1 MKEVTVDPHL
11 VADRALGLERKS
23 RRGHRLKVYLPLAL
37 ILAGL
42 VFLVIRGLSNSLVYF
57 HTVDEVL
64 SMEGKLGN
72 SSFRLEGVVVPKS
85 VHTNSVG
92 GVDFRVSGADGRQ
105 ISVIDSANPPEL
117 FQPNLPV
124 VLVGNLSH
132 GIFYSNEIMVK
143 HSASYIA
150 AHPSRV
156 ASVGGKKI

>member
-1 MKEVTVDPHL
+1 MKEIAVDPRL
-11 VADRALGLERKS
+11 VADRATGLERTS
-23 RRGHRLKVYLPLAL
+23 RRGRRIRVYLPLAVIVVGL
-37 ILAGL
+37 I
-42 VFLVIRGLSNSLVYF
+42 FLVVRGLSNSLVYF

-64 SMEGKLGN
+64 SMEAKLG
-72 SSFRLEGVVVPKS
+72 SSTFRLEGVVVPKS
-85 VHTNSVG
+85 VHTNNVG
-92 GVDFRVSGADGRQ
+92 GVDFKVSGSSGKE

>member
-1 MKEVTVDPHL
+1 MKQVSVDPSL
-11 VADRALGLERKS
+11 VTDRATGFER
-23 RRGHRLKVYLPLAL
+23 RTGRGRRLKVYLPLAL
-37 ILAGL
+37 ILLGL
-42 VFLVIRGLSNSLVYF
+42 AFLVVRGLSNSLVYF

-64 SMEGKLGN
+64 TMENKLGG
-72 SSFRLEGVVVPKS
+72 STFRLEGVVVPHS
-85 VHTNSVG
+85 VHTNGVG
-92 GVDFRVSGADGRQ
+92 GVDFRVSGTSGRQ